1 MICFID
7 ILILMANTYG
17 FLFYSDSKMDIEQ
30 NICVVCNVYIVKKIK
45 ITFLLPSF
53 SFALRWWPS
62 GEKVVISYRLVTALM
77 NIISPSFSMIPILGN

>member
-30 NICVVCNVYIVKKIK
+30 NICVVCNVYIVKNKDHI
-45 ITFLLPSF
+45 PSSVVLF
-53 SFALRWWPS
+53 CI
-62 GEKVVISYRLVTALM
+62 KVVAV
-77 NIISPSFSMIPILGN
+77 